1 MTTTEQTK
9 LETPMHVVLLQ
20 ITMWLV
26 LFLGLLGVMVVY
38 MLN

>member
-1 MTTTEQTK
+1 MTTSEQTK
-9 LETPMHVVLLQ
+9 METPMYVVLLQ

-26 LFLGLLGVMVVY
+26 LFLGLIGVMVVY